1 MTESERRQCRE
12 EDEKPKANEGRPKA
26 SEASEASGDHVLLF
40 LVFFFSLFTNFMAKK
55 IMCNETDF

>member
-12 EDEKPKANEGRPKA
+12 EDEKPKA

-55 IMCNETDF
+55 IMCNGRN